1 MRLHCWNY
9 TGNYL
14 ERECWR
20 LTIRTMNING
30 ETWHMVPWLRHF
42 FYGHVEAH
50 APCHLQKCR
59 EKKHVGT
66 EMQRC
71 GGEEVEECEG
81 TGVLRCK
88 GMEMRKCRGVEM
100 WRCGGAKM
108 WRCGDAGEQ
117 KCGDAEIER

>member
-14 ERECWR
+14 KRGCWG
-20 LTIRTMNING
+20 LTIRTVKING
-30 ETWHMVPWLRHF
+30 ETWHIPWLRHF
-42 FYGHVEAH
+42 FYGQVEAR

-59 EKKHVGT
+59 EEKRGSM

-71 GGEEVEECEG
+71 GGAEVEECGG

-88 GMEMRKCRGVEM
+88 GMEM
-100 WRCGGAKM
+100 
-108 WRCGDAGEQ
+108 
-117 KCGDAEIER
+117 